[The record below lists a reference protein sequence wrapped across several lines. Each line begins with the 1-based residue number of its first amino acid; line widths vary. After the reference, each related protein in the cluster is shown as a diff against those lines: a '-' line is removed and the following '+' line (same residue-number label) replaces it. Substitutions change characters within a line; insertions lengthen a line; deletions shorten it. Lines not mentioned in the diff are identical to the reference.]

1 MLSGANLS
9 REKQIFNYRLSRARR
24 VIENAFGILAAR
36 WRILGRTMEFQP
48 GKAVDVVKACVVL
61 HNFLAC
67 ADVSSGGRYI
77 PDSDAESGGSVTPG
91 EWRRVVAGD
100 LNLAQ
105 TPHISRSR
113 ATRAAQVVRNDMM
126 QFFQTPGGAVQWQDE
141 IVSRDTLPP

>member
-1 MLSGANLS
+1 M
-9 REKQIFNYRLSRARR
+9 
-24 VIENAFGILAAR
+24 
-36 WRILGRTMEFQP
+36 GRTMEFQP

-77 PDSDAESGGSVTPG
+77 PDGYSDAESGGSVTPG

-141 IVSRDTLPP
+141 IVSRGTLRP